1 MMFVYNNFKSS
12 DYSMGYTIAAALLM
26 MIVIGALSSV
36 VFRLIGS
43 EKSQDE

>member
-1 MMFVYNNFKSS
+1 
-12 DYSMGYTIAAALLM
+12 MGYTVSAAILM
-26 MIVIGALSSV
+26 MIVIGLLSSV